1 MDDTNDLREQ
11 LLENAKEGIE
21 EATDLKFSDD
31 VEPEKLAS
39 ENVEETPIANDPVE
53 VGESEAVQEE
63 QAPTIDPPH
72 SWRADKKEA
81 FKTLP
86 SDVQEYIVQR
96 ESERDAYL
104 NQKGQKYSEL
114 DRVLE
119 KYEGEWQRSGLSSA
133 RVINQLLAWND
144 YLTQNPVQ
152 ALNELAS
159 KAGIDLAQLAQVNQ
173 AAGPQD
179 PYVRQLLAETQ
190 ALKDER
196 RREQEAQEASQMQA
210 LSATVEAFGSQTENG
225 KLKYPYFSQLREEM
239 SYFVPIVLKDNPSMT
254 TEQILQESYSRAVRA
269 NPKTF
274 QSYQKELE
282 AQRELENRQRVQK
295 KKHAGSSISG
305 APDGGKP
312 QVPMSL
318 REELEARFAGR
329 L

>member
-11 LLENAKEGIE
+11 LFRECQEGIE

-86 SDVQEYIVQR
+86 PDVQEYIVPKKA
-96 ESERDAYL
+96 SVMLYL

-144 YLTQNPVQ
+144 YLTQNPCKP
-152 ALNELAS
+152 LNELAS

-210 LSATVEAFGSQTENG
+210 LSATVEALDRKQ
-225 KLKYPYFSQLREEM
+225 
-239 SYFVPIVLKDNPSMT
+239 
-254 TEQILQESYSRAVRA
+254 
-269 NPKTF
+269 KTG
-274 QSYQKELE
+274 
-282 AQRELENRQRVQK
+282 N
-295 KKHAGSSISG
+295 
-305 APDGGKP
+305 
-312 QVPMSL
+312 
-318 REELEARFAGR
+318 
-329 L
+329 